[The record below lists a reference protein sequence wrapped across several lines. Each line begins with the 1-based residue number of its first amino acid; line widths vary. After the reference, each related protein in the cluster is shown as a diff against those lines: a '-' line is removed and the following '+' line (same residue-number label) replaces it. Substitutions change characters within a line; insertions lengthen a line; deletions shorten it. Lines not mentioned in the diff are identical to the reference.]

1 MSMCRIARLPAQLLS
16 ACSSLCTLCA
26 HQNPIT
32 VEDLRTAEGYA
43 EYEARCVPWERLVAG
58 WVLCSPGGHISS
70 GELGALESWG
80 KPRLVLA
87 ALKVGEVKQLSATPR
102 ASCPIAGCS

>member
-1 MSMCRIARLPAQLLS
+1 MSVCRIARLPAQLLA

-43 EYEARCVPWERLVAG
+43 EYEARYVPWERLVAD

-70 GELGALESWG
+70 GELGKAKAGVGS
-80 KPRLVLA
+80 VQ
-87 ALKVGEVKQLSATPR
+87 VGEVQLSAIPG
-102 ASCPIAGCS
+102 ASCPSAGCS